1 MSSAIKYISASAG
14 TGKTHTLVEEITKAI
29 EDGADP
35 SGIVATTFTNLAA
48 RELEERLQRRLH
60 EEGSQDK
67 VDKIRAAYIGTVHGV
82 CRRLLL
88 RFPFESGLSPDITVM
103 DEDEADRLLD
113 HALHSELA
121 DKDAAALDQLADRL
135 SQKDQQSQAFSW
147 RGKVREIVTAARAN
161 GVDPEKL
168 PEAASQSYLEMV
180 KVVGEPGQDLDGGFF
195 NAVRQALDELQG
207 DHTVKKTTDYI
218 AILKEVDGRKKHV
231 SWKRW
236 VDLGNKEPAKEF
248 AHLGGPFKDLSGRLF
263 QHKRFLD
270 DIKEYLSRL
279 FETARKVAAHFQRLK
294 SERALVDYQDL
305 ENLTLELISKKEVQ
319 GILEDELSYLVV
331 DEFQDTSP
339 LQLQLFN
346 KLAKLIPD
354 GDNVCWV
361 GDIKQSIYGFR
372 GADPD
377 LVDISLDKIGNIK
390 KDDTLT
396 NSYRSVPGLVDFF
409 NTLFSGMPGSTEK
422 GGVAAKRKENP
433 ELKPVRLIHA
443 LSGGSYKSGEKK
455 GLPKALTQTQKG
467 DSIAQIIRAIID
479 GQRVVTPDDHG
490 EEPEPKLI
498 KATARHVAVLRRS
511 RNGASTTAKAL
522 LNHGIEVSLG
532 TEGLLGTPEIYL
544 MMAAL
549 RYVADS
555 RDSLA
560 WAELVT
566 LSNELPL
573 NKLIEQQLETN
584 LETGDGDS
592 KHKEWKEPPLEL
604 PVIVGLKNLQERR
617 GELSLEALIRES
629 VVCGRLDSVL
639 ASWGPN
645 KERFRSRLANQERFF
660 ELSRDYSASRKR
672 EGLPVTILGFLVW
685 LEALV
690 SSDDDTLAV
699 EGDADSVFVGTYHS
713 AKGREWPVVL
723 LADLEEEVKEN
734 LFTLRISSDPRALTS
749 DDMLAGRELRYW
761 VNPFGP
767 RSNAESLEPFRS
779 SSVARNQMKKAEEEA
794 LRLLYVGCTRARDQL
809 ILFLDPA
816 KEPHWLK
823 LAISSSE
830 TINYREKEISYS
842 DKRDPIK
849 AEKITL
855 QEVVRKSHD
864 QDSMNVLAWAKPED
878 TRPSAVINPSKL
890 EELSSAQ
897 KVSEH
902 NYGDRLAWPKGAE
915 EQSYGSMIH
924 RILAAWTNRTRN
936 SNGGEQNNDWVRE
949 FLGSNNI
956 DTGLTDEIISAVEGY
971 HELLQSTFAPV
982 KMFTELPV
990 SVLNDEGRHIRGTI
1004 DHLLEVD
1011 GGEYI
1016 VIDHKI
1022 FPGNFQKTEE
1032 RALKYAGQL
1041 QCYKDALASEG
1052 YRVKSSYINFITPK
1066 RLIEVQTGAAG
1077 DNSRV
1082 KTDDNNQTTG
1092 QQTFE
1097 V

>member
-1 MSSAIKYISASAG
+1 MSSIIRYISASAG
-14 TGKTHTLVEEITKAI
+14 TGKTYKLVKEITRAMD
-29 EDGADP
+29 EGADP
-35 SGIVATTFTNLAA
+35 SGIVATTYTNLAA
-48 RELEERLQRRLH
+48 RELETRLQRHLH
-60 EEGSQDK
+60 ENGSGEK

-113 HALHSELA
+113 HALHKELA
-121 DKDAAALDQLADRL
+121 DKEAAALDQLADRL

-168 PEAASQSYLEMV
+168 PESAIQSYQEMV
-180 KVVGEPGQDLDGGFF
+180 KVMGDADQDLDAAFF
-195 NAVRQALDELQG
+195 SAVRRALDELQG

-231 SWKRW
+231 PWKRW
-236 VDLGNKEPAKEF
+236 MDLGNKEPGKEF
-248 AHLGGPFKDLSGRLF
+248 AHLGEPFKDLSGRLF

-279 FETARKVAAHFQRLK
+279 FETAGKVAGHFQRLK
-294 SERALVDYQDL
+294 QERALVDYQDL

-319 GILEDELSYLVV
+319 KVLANELSFLVV

-346 KLAKLIPD
+346 QLSKLIS
-354 GDNVCWV
+354 GEAGVCWV

-377 LVDISLDKIGNIK
+377 LVNISLDKIGDVR
-390 KDDTLT
+390 KDISLT
-396 NSYRSVPGLVDFF
+396 TCYRSVPGLVDFF
-409 NTLFSGMPGSTEK
+409 NRLFSGMPGATK
-422 GGVAAKRKENP
+422 QGGKSVDANRQENP
-433 ELKPVRLIHA
+433 DLQPVRMIHA
-443 LSGGSYKSGEKK
+443 LSGETYKSGARK
-455 GLPKALTQTQKG
+455 GQPKSLTQIQKS
-467 DSIAQIIRAIID
+467 DAIAQVMKSVIAD
-479 GQRVVTPDDHG
+479 YRVVTSDDHG
-490 EEPEPKLI
+490 QEAIKGTI
-498 KATARHVAVLRRS
+498 KATGGHVAILRRS
-511 RNGASTTAKAL
+511 RNGAGMTAKAL

-532 TEGLLGTPEIYL
+532 TEGLLGKPEIHL

-549 RYVADS
+549 RYVSDS

-560 WAELVT
+560 WSELVV
-566 LSNELPL
+566 LSNALPL
-573 NKLIEQQLETN
+573 NELVERQLIANTEDAGEASERKQ
-584 LETGDGDS
+584 
-592 KHKEWKEPPLEL
+592 WAEPALDL
-604 PVIVGLKNLQERR
+604 PIIEGLKQLRERR
-617 GELSLEALIRES
+617 GELSLETLIRDS
-629 VVCGRLDSVL
+629 IVYGRLDTVI

-645 KERFRSRLANQERFF
+645 KERLRSRLANQERFL
-660 ELSRDYSASRKR
+660 ELSREYSVARKR
-672 EGLPVTILGFLVW
+672 EGLPVTIAGFLVW

-690 SSDDDTLAV
+690 ASCHDTLAV
-699 EGDADSVFVGTYHS
+699 EDDADSVFVGTYHS

-734 LFTLRISSDPRALTS
+734 TFALRMSGDPSAQKS
-749 DDMLAGRELRYW
+749 GDVLAGRELRYW
-761 VNPFGP
+761 INPFGS
-767 RSNAESLEPFRS
+767 RSNARSLECFRRS
-779 SSVARNQMKKAEEEA
+779 NVGKRQMKKAEEEA

-809 ILFLDPA
+809 IFFLDPA

-823 LAISSSE
+823 LASSGSESISLKDEGICFTDKE
-830 TINYREKEISYS
+830 TSIM
-842 DKRDPIK
+842 

-855 QEVVRKSHD
+855 QEAGGKSD
-864 QDSMNVLAWAKPED
+864 DLDSIQVLALAKAEEN
-878 TRPSAVINPSKL
+878 RSSAVINPSKL
-890 EELSSAQ
+890 GDLAAAR
-897 KVSEH
+897 KVSEIT
-902 NYGDRLAWPKGAE
+902 YGNRLPWPKGVD
-915 EQSYGSMIH
+915 EQSYGSMMH
-924 RILAAWTNRTRN
+924 RMFAAWGARTRKAKKT
-936 SNGGEQNNDWVRE
+936 EQNHHWVKDLLE
-949 FLGSNNI
+949 AHNI
-956 DTGLTDEIISAVEGY
+956 DTGLTEEIISAVEGY

-990 SVLNDEGRHIRGTI
+990 SVLNGEGRHIRGTI

-1011 GGEYI
+1011 NGEYI

-1052 YRVKSSYINFITPK
+1052 YRVKSTYINFITTG
-1066 RLIEVQTGAAG
+1066 RMIEVQT
-1077 DNSRV
+1077 
-1082 KTDDNNQTTG
+1082 
-1092 QQTFE
+1092 
-1097 V
+1097 